1 MGEGVEIRMVTAQ
14 DILDKDIIKRDTNDI
29 LSQVMNLFNDTD
41 AIVITDH
48 EKYQG
53 MLLQRTLLDPKITLK
68 TKLHTFLSHTP
79 KLSPDTPVEEI
90 ARAMIENHVYTLPVL
105 ENDAIVGVVTAEN
118 VVKTLT
124 VQNLGSQP
132 IKTIMCTQP
141 LSVNPEDTVGKV
153 LHLFQHENTSYLAVV
168 DDNNVVGAIA
178 INTIINKV
186 VHAHSNVEGRSDVES
201 EQRQKLNLPA
211 KTIMQEQPLLIP
223 PETSIK
229 DAHAKMHKFEQPG
242 ILIGKDNH
250 LYGIVTH
257 QELLAPYGGFEKEE
271 TIEIQFHHNNDKVEG
286 FNKQEAADVLRGEF
300 LKNYEKYL
308 EVGYLHVTLEQHK
321 ETKQGLHRVVCEMK
335 LSGRPGIFYTTSE
348 GYGPMQA
355 IGNAYRAIEHQIN
368 KTKNT

>member
-1 MGEGVEIRMVTAQ
+1 MVTAQ
-14 DILDKDIIKRDTNDI
+14 DILDKDVIKRDANDI
-29 LSQVMNLFNDTD
+29 FSQVINLFNDTD

-53 MLLQRTLLDPKITLK
+53 MLLQRTLLDPKTTLK
-68 TKLHTFLSHTP
+68 TKLHTLLSHTQ
-79 KLSPDTPVEEI
+79 KLSLDTPVEEI
-90 ARAMIENHVYTLPVL
+90 ARAMIESHVYTLPVL
-105 ENDAIVGVVTAEN
+105 ENETIIGVVTADSI
-118 VVKTLT
+118 VKTLT
-124 VQNLGSQP
+124 EQNLGSQP
-132 IKTIMCTQP
+132 INTIMCSEP
-141 LSVNPEDTVGKV
+141 LSISPEETIGKV
-153 LHLFQHENTSYLAVV
+153 LHLFQHDNVLYLAVV
-168 DDNNVVGAIA
+168 DHSVVVGSIT

-186 VHAHSNVEGRSDVES
+186 IHAHSNVEGRSDVES
-201 EQRQKLNLPA
+201 ERRQKLNLPA

-257 QELLAPYGGFEKEE
+257 HELLAPYGGFDREE

-286 FNKQEAADVLRGEF
+286 FDKQETADVLREEF

-355 IGNAYRAIEHQIN
+355 IQNAYRAIEHQIN
-368 KTKNT
+368 KVKRT